1 MTSINLINGGLD
13 VLGIVDNLIAV
24 ERAPIDRLET
34 QVETY
39 QKKISAYQALN
50 SRLLAFKTSIEGLLF
65 QGEDVPL
72 SMPSEYADRLSKSLF
87 ALRTTVSSDE
97 DVVTATA
104 GKGTAIGNYS
114 VAVSQ
119 LAKFH
124 SFASNNFLSDT
135 STLTQTGTLV
145 IQKAGEAEVTIT
157 VDETNNTL
165 QGIKSA
171 INSQNAGFTATILN
185 DGSGTPYRLAITSDD
200 SGTANALTITNNLT
214 EGTGDA
220 VTLLETTPAQDAE
233 LEVNGVSITSSSN
246 TVADAIEGITFELKA
261 ESGTAAIRVERDDD
275 AIVEGLK
282 DFVAK
287 YNDVISHISSQS
299 RYDATK
305 KAAGILAGDFTMR
318 AAQTDLASILSQS
331 ITTSGYSFSVLSQAG
346 ITLTN
351 NGTLSFDESLF
362 RDTLSSDFNGIAH
375 LFLADGLNGEG
386 ITTSM
391 VPALQN
397 RLRSLTDAIDGPVF
411 HASDALQQNI
421 SRLNLQIEQ
430 MESRLEVR
438 REVLI
443 TQYAKADAALRQLS
457 VLQSSL
463 DGLVNSLNSQ

>member
-1 MTSINLINGGLD
+1 MTSIDLINGGLD

-24 ERAPIDRLET
+24 ERAPIDRLGT
-34 QVETY
+34 RVETY

-50 SRLLAFKTSIEGLLF
+50 SRLLAFKTGIESLLF

-87 ALRTTVSSDE
+87 ALRTTVSSNE

-104 GKGTAIGNYS
+104 GKGAAIGNYS

-157 VDETNNTL
+157 IDETNNTL

-185 DGSGTPYRLAITSDD
+185 DGSGTPYRLVITSDD

-214 EGTGDA
+214 AGAGDA
-220 VTLLETTPAQDAE
+220 VTLLETTPAQDAM
-233 LEVNGVSITSSSN
+233 LQINGVSITSSSN
-246 TVADAIEGITFELKA
+246 TVADAIEGITFDLKA

-275 AIVEGLK
+275 AIVAGLK

-287 YNDVISHISSQS
+287 YNDVISYISSQS
-299 RYDATK
+299 RYDATQK
-305 KAAGILAGDFTMR
+305 TAGILAGDFTMR
-318 AAQTDLASILSQS
+318 AAHSDLASILSQS
-331 ITTSGYSFSVLSQAG
+331 ITISGDSFRVLSQAG

-351 NGTLSFDESLF
+351 SGTLSLDETLF
-362 RDTLSSDFNGIAH
+362 RDKLSSDFDDVAQ

-386 ITTSM
+386 STTSIM
-391 VPALQN
+391 PALQN
-397 RLRSLTDAIDGPVF
+397 RLRSLTDTIDGPVF
-411 HASDALQQNI
+411 HASDALQRNI

-430 MESRLEVR
+430 MESRLEMR
-438 REVLI
+438 REILT
-443 TQYAKADAALRQLS
+443 TQYSQADAALRQLS
-457 VLQSSL
+457 VLQASL
-463 DGLVNSLNSQ
+463 EGLVNSLSS